1 MFKINLSQV
10 EHRMFF
16 LLGLFTSMAIL
27 QVPLGF
33 MTITPFN
40 LMMYLLVV
48 FEILYRN
55 IKISQPS
62 SYIYIGYLLC
72 LTISSVYNYFSLP
85 SSWGKANF
93 TSLFNSFVLGYF
105 LVFLGKDVAQL
116 VKNDFLAGVKV
127 NAWIQLVWGGL
138 QYVLYKATGASLNQ
152 IVFENLLHIQSNYIQ
167 SNVYRGVNRL
177 TGLNWEPA
185 YFGLTLIVGYA
196 LSKRLWQRGLF
207 IIGVVISGSRTSLI
221 ALLTVILVE
230 LLYSFFSRKKVFK
243 KRINQDG
250 VVGIILLV
258 LFVAVI
264 VANWDSLFTG
274 INSTLSRFQ
283 DMTTDPSSKVHAMYY
298 QQLGDLLFSKYGLF
312 RCMFGIGPSSSG
324 YAYTL
329 YYGLYEYFSSSPWNI
344 ENGVAQLFVSSGIIG
359 TLFALLWFLV
369 NLYINRD
376 RKDTFALIA
385 GILIGGITYSYFV
398 NWVWMIT
405 YFLSLP
411 NQRTDFKE
419 KGAM

>member
-1 MFKINLSQV
+1 MFKISLSQV
-10 EHRMFF
+10 EHGMFF

-27 QVPLGF
+27 RVPLGF

-55 IKISQPS
+55 IKISQPN

-72 LTISSVYNYFSLP
+72 LSISSVYNYFSLP

-93 TSLFNSFVLGYF
+93 TYLFNSFVLGYF
-105 LVFLGKDVAQL
+105 LVFFGKDVAQI
-116 VKNDFLAGVKV
+116 VKNDFLVGVKV

-138 QYVLYKATGASLNQ
+138 QYVLYKATGVSLNQ
-152 IVFENLLHIQSNYIQ
+152 IVFENLLHIQSSYLQ

-185 YFGLTLIVGYA
+185 YFGLTLIVGYV
-196 LSKRLWQRGLF
+196 LSNRLWQKGLF
-207 IIGVVISGSRTSLI
+207 VIGVTIAGSRTSLI

-230 LLYSFFSRKKVFK
+230 LLYTFFSRKKVFK
-243 KRINQDG
+243 KRINQNG

-258 LFVAVI
+258 LFATVI
-264 VANWDSLFTG
+264 VANWNSLFIG

-298 QQLGDLLFSKYGLF
+298 QQLGDLLFYKYGLF
-312 RCMFGIGPSSSG
+312 RSMFGIGPASSG

-329 YYGLYEYFSSSPWNI
+329 YYGLYEYFSSNPWNI
-344 ENGVAQLFVSSGIIG
+344 ENGVALLFVSSGIIG
-359 TLFALLWFLV
+359 ALCALLWFLV

-376 RKDTFALIA
+376 RKDVFALIT

-405 YFLSLP
+405 FFLSLP
-411 NQRTDFKE
+411 NQKTDFKE